1 MMEDSQVPAGAPVA
15 GRLAAYIA
23 AAVIGVG
30 GVGYAV
36 HEHNS
41 AQTLAA
47 QNQQITA
54 QNQQM
59 TAQLAST
66 HSELD
71 ALSAKVS
78 ALSTSVEKPAPAPSR
93 PSASH
98 RVAPHQHRTSAQEAR
113 FNKIQSQLDAQGKAI
128 EEARNN
134 LASTRTELSGSIA
147 KTHDELVVLEKK
159 GERSYFEFDL
169 QKSKSG
175 LFSFSSGCASQ
186 FKREGPISLCLRK
199 ADTKHGYADLQ
210 LMVDDRNLTQKHVN
224 LYQPAMYYQ
233 SDMQQPVEI
242 VINNISKD
250 HIHGYVSASKYKKSE
265 LTVASADPASTS
277 GQPADSN
284 VPPARQ
290 KLPVPSADPNQQ

>member
-15 GRLAAYIA
+15 GRFAAYIA

-30 GVGYAV
+30 GLGYAV

-47 QNQQITA
+47 QNQQITT

-59 TAQLAST
+59 TAQLAAT

-78 ALSTSVEKPAPAPSR
+78 TLSTSVEKPAPAPSR

-98 RVAPHQHRTSAQEAR
+98 RAATHQHRTSAQEAR

-233 SDMQQPVEI
+233 PDMPQPVEI
-242 VINNISKD
+242 VINTISKD
-250 HIHGYVSASKYKKSE
+250 HIHGYVSAPKYRKSE
-265 LTVASADPASTS
+265 LTLASADPASTDPN
-277 GQPADSN
+277 GQPS
-284 VPPARQ
+284 ARQ

>member
-1 MMEDSQVPAGAPVA
+1 MMGDSQFPAGAPVA

-23 AAVIGVG
+23 AAVLGVAG
-30 GVGYAV
+30 LGYAV

-41 AQTLAA
+41 AQNLAA

-59 TAQLAST
+59 TAQLTAT

-71 ALSAKVS
+71 ALAAKVS
-78 ALSTSVEKPAPAPSR
+78 ALSTSAEKPAPAPSR

-98 RVAPHQHRTSAQEAR
+98 RAAPRQHRTSAQEAR

-128 EEARNN
+128 EDARNN

-169 QKSKSG
+169 QKSKSSP
-175 LFSFSSGCASQ
+175 FSFASGCASQ
-186 FKREGPISLCLRK
+186 FKREGPLSLCLRK
-199 ADTKHGYADLQ
+199 ANTKHGYADLE
-210 LMVDDRNLTQKHVN
+210 LMVDDRNLSQKHVN
-224 LYQPAMYYQ
+224 LFQPVMYYQ

-242 VINNISKD
+242 VINQIDKD
-250 HIHGYVSASKYKKSE
+250 HIHGYVSAPKYKKSE
-265 LTVASADPASTS
+265 LTVASADPTSTDPNA
-277 GQPADSN
+277 Q
-284 VPPARQ
+284 PPARQ

>member
-1 MMEDSQVPAGAPVA
+1 MMGDSQFPAGAPAA

-30 GVGYAV
+30 GLGYAV

-41 AQTLAA
+41 AQNLAA
-47 QNQQITA
+47 QNQQIAT

-59 TAQLAST
+59 TAQLAAT

-98 RVAPHQHRTSAQEAR
+98 RAAMHQHRSSAQEAR

-128 EEARNN
+128 EEARGN

-147 KTHDELVVLEKK
+147 RTHDELVVLEKK

-169 QKSKSG
+169 QKSK
-175 LFSFSSGCASQ
+175 Q
-186 FKREGPISLCLRK
+186 FKREGPSAFACARPMKSISMPTC
-199 ADTKHGYADLQ
+199 
-210 LMVDDRNLTQKHVN
+210 
-224 LYQPAMYYQ
+224 
-233 SDMQQPVEI
+233 S
-242 VINNISKD
+242 
-250 HIHGYVSASKYKKSE
+250 
-265 LTVASADPASTS
+265 
-277 GQPADSN
+277 
-284 VPPARQ
+284 
-290 KLPVPSADPNQQ
+290 

>member
-1 MMEDSQVPAGAPVA
+1 MMEDSQVPTGAPVA
-15 GRLAAYIA
+15 GRFAAYIA
-23 AAVIGVG
+23 AAVIGLG
-30 GVGYAV
+30 GLGYAV

-41 AQTLAA
+41 AQNLAL

-59 TAQLAST
+59 TAQLSAT

-78 ALSTSVEKPAPAPSR
+78 ALSTSVEKPAPPPSR
-93 PSASH
+93 PPAAH
-98 RVAPHQHRTSAQEAR
+98 RAATRLHRSSAQEAR

-128 EEARNN
+128 EESRNN
-134 LASTRTELSGSIA
+134 LASTRTELNGSIA
-147 KTHDELVVLEKK
+147 RTHDELVVLEKK

-210 LMVDDRNLTQKHVN
+210 LMVDDRDLSQKHVN
-224 LYQPAMYYQ
+224 LYQPVMYYQ
-233 SDMQQPVEI
+233 PDMSQPVEI
-242 VINNISKD
+242 VINQIDKD
-250 HIHGYVSASKYKKSE
+250 HIHGYVSAPKYRKSE
-265 LTVASADPASTS
+265 LTLASADPAST
-277 GQPADSN
+277 PDPNA
-284 VPPARQ
+284 PPARQ
-290 KLPVPSADPNQQ
+290 KLPAPSPEPNQQ

>member
-1 MMEDSQVPAGAPVA
+1 MMEDSQIPAPAPVA
-15 GRLAAYIA
+15 GRIAAYIA
-23 AAVIGVG
+23 AAAIGIG
-30 GVGYAV
+30 GFGYAI

-47 QNQQITA
+47 QNQQISA

-66 HSELD
+66 HSALD
-71 ALSAKVS
+71 ALSAKVN

-93 PSASH
+93 PAASH
-98 RVAPHQHRTSAQEAR
+98 RAASHQHRTSAQEAR
-113 FNKIQSQLDAQGKAI
+113 FNKIQAQLDAQGKAI
-128 EEARNN
+128 DEARNN
-134 LASTRTELSGSIA
+134 LASTRTELNCSIA
-147 KTHDELVVLEKK
+147 RTHDELVVLEKK

-169 QKSKSG
+169 QKAKSG

-186 FKREGPISLCLRK
+186 LKREGPISLCLRK

-233 SDMQQPVEI
+233 PDTQQPVEI

-250 HIHGYVSASKYKKSE
+250 HIHGYVSSPKYRKSE
-265 LTVASADPASTS
+265 LTLASADPAST
-277 GQPADSN
+277 GQSADPSAS
-284 VPPARQ
+284 PARQ